1 MKGDVHLPHPGEGRT
16 RWCSG
21 CAGLH
26 VGAVDT
32 RGKKFTDANSN
43 VDQLGASG
51 SSPASGS
58 SLPHPPAVDPPPTP
72 PGPPRGLEAAFLLL
86 LPPSAFSA
94 LMPRRQEHVHSSAQF
109 IGCFVQSCSMLSLA
123 SGRPPLRE
131 SKYVY
136 AAGASQAA
144 DSQVNTHSRFS
155 SCFCSSRFC
164 SSSSAVGLR
173 SEAAVPLDPPFLFFV
188 PWQVLRPAGK
198 HTTNRHDSLIVVWS
212 NRHTGS

>member
-72 PGPPRGLEAAFLLL
+72 PGPPRSRGCLSTSASAVCILRTHAKKTGARAQFRTVYRLLCPVLLNALARVRPPAAEGVEVCLRRRRLPGCRLTGEYSFPLLLLLLL
-86 LPPSAFSA
+86 LPLLLLLLCGRLALRGGRSAGPAFPFFRS
-94 LMPRRQEHVHSSAQF
+94 V
-109 IGCFVQSCSMLSLA
+109 A
-123 SGRPPLRE
+123 SPEAGR
-131 SKYVY
+131 K
-136 AAGASQAA
+136 
-144 DSQVNTHSRFS
+144 TH
-155 SCFCSSRFC
+155 
-164 SSSSAVGLR
+164 
-173 SEAAVPLDPPFLFFV
+173 DK
-188 PWQVLRPAGK
+188 Q
-198 HTTNRHDSLIVVWS
+198 T
-212 NRHTGS
+212 